1 MARQSRAPTLLLTRP
16 AAQSQ
21 RFAQQL
27 RARLGDVA
35 VMISPLMQT
44 EFLQPVLPSQHFQA
58 VIFTSETG
66 VEAAMRLQ
74 INLPTRAF
82 CVGNRTA
89 AVARAGGFAA
99 QSAEGEVEALAAM
112 ILASGIKGPI
122 LHLRGADSAG
132 DLAGVLTKG
141 GLETVSLIVYRQN
154 PLALSVA
161 AMDLIESGQPIL
173 IPVFSPRSA
182 RLLVRALPKAVAGP
196 LLIVAISKVAA
207 AEAKALG
214 PTLMTVAAHP
224 DGENM
229 LHAVVEAYM
238 SAANA

>member
-16 AAQSQ
+16 APQSQ

-44 EFLQPVLPSQHFQA
+44 AFLQPALPSPIYQA

-74 INLPTRAF
+74 QPLPQRAY

-89 AVARAGGFAA
+89 AAARAAGFDAL
-99 QSAEGEVEALAAM
+99 SAEGEVRALAAL
-112 ILASGIKGPI
+112 ILGAGIKGPV
-122 LHLRGADSAG
+122 LHLRGADTAG
-132 DLAGVLTKG
+132 DLAGMLTKG
-141 GLETVSLIVYRQN
+141 GIETVSLIVYSQN
-154 PLALSVA
+154 PLPLSGA
-161 AMDLIESGQPIL
+161 ATDLFQSGTPIL
-173 IPVFSPRSA
+173 IPIFSPRSA
-182 RLLVRALPKAVAGP
+182 RLLAQAIPKAVASA
-196 LLIVAISKVAA
+196 LWIVAISKAAA
-207 AEAKALG
+207 AEAEALS
-214 PTLMTVAAHP
+214 PAFMTIAAHP

-229 LHAVVEAYM
+229 LHAVAEAYK
-238 SAANA
+238 SAASA

>member
-16 AAQSQ
+16 APQSQ

-35 VMISPLMQT
+35 VVISPLMQT
-44 EFLQPVLPSQHFQA
+44 EFHQPALPARHFQA

-74 INLPTRAF
+74 ANLPTRAF

-89 AVARAGGFAA
+89 QAARAGGFAA
-99 QSAEGEVEALAAM
+99 LSADGEVKALAAM
-112 ILASGIKGPI
+112 ILASGIKGPV

-132 DLAGVLTKG
+132 DLAGILTNA
-141 GLETVSLIVYRQN
+141 GLETVSLIVYSQN
-154 PLALSVA
+154 PTALS
-161 AMDLIESGQPIL
+161 AMAKDVIESGAPIL
-173 IPVFSPRSA
+173 IPIFSPRSA
-182 RLLVRALPKAVAGP
+182 RLLAQALPKTAVGP
-196 LLIVAISKVAA
+196 LWIVAISKAAA
-207 AEAKALG
+207 AEAEALG
-214 PTLMTVAAHP
+214 PAFMTVSAHP

-229 LHAVVEAYM
+229 LHAVAEAYM
-238 SAANA
+238 SATSA